1 MKETIWINKNREAVW
16 DFVVLEFAK
25 AFKCSPRQ
33 LIKKEIVITRKSKKI
48 TQTVP
53 IQDKPEKLV
62 LVSEDEKERVE
73 THYEFTEDEDGSF
86 LSVYE
91 VGRGKNNMFRTLFYK
106 AQSLPIL
113 RSRRKKR
120 TRQRLES
127 IKYFMEQEEL
137 EQ

>member
-1 MKETIWINKNREAVW
+1 MKETIWINKDRETVW

-33 LIKKEIVITRKSKKI
+33 LQKKEIVLQRKSKKI

-53 IQDKPEKLV
+53 IQDKPKQLV
-62 LVSEDEKERVE
+62 LVSEDEKEIVE
-73 THYEFTEDEDGSF
+73 THYEFSEDDDGSF
-86 LSVYE
+86 LTVYE
-91 VGRGKNNMFRTLFYK
+91 IGKGKNSLIRTLFYK

-113 RSRRKKR
+113 RGRRKKR

-127 IKYFMEQEEL
+127 IKYLMEKDDSE
-137 EQ
+137 